1 MIIRRSPRAFI
12 YRPGQPPILVRG
24 GGGSGG
30 GGGGVTDHGALT
42 GLTDDDHSQYALA
55 DGSRGN
61 FASPAQG
68 AKADTAT
75 QPADL
80 ASAISTHAAAS
91 DPHGDRAY
99 TDSNFAPLR
108 MTYQAFSDINAGEFV
123 VLVNGTTWA
132 KADASTVATCFGIIG
147 RAEATVLMGEPLSA
161 LVRGVVNLGLIAID
175 GTGETVFIS
184 ATTPGAIRL
193 GPPPAIGR
201 MIGFIQLVGF
211 NALLYFDG
219 AANVPLL
226 GTGTGMAVSA
236 ADTRVTA
243 QDTSTWEAGVGTS
256 ETVVSPAK
264 VAAAIAALGGGGGS
278 PGGSTNELQRN
289 DGGSFAGATG
299 VTWASN
305 QLLITAQ
312 AAATVPL
319 AVKAAAAHTANILEA
334 QNSSGTEVFGVRSDA
349 ALKLWDSGV
358 AHPPTIQAASVGYGG
373 AGAIYFGGRTV
384 REKAVGMSW
393 TGHQGS
399 VHLNSSGALYW
410 SSSTDALLYPPAT
423 AIMHVAAG
431 IVGIRG
437 FGAGGSLSFIEQT
450 APSAPAANGVY
461 IYAEDNGAGKTR
473 LMALFATGAAQ
484 QIAIEP

>member
-12 YRPGQPPILVRG
+12 HRPGQPPIIVRG

-42 GLTDDDHSQYALA
+42 GLADDDHSQYALA
-55 DGSRGN
+55 NGSRGN
-61 FASPAQG
+61 FASPEQG
-68 AKADTAT
+68 TKADTAT

-99 TDSNFAPLR
+99 TDANFAPLR

-132 KADASTVATCFGIIG
+132 KADASTVGTCAGIIG
-147 RAEATVLMGEPLSA
+147 RAEATVSMGDPLSA

-226 GTGTGMAVSA
+226 GTGTGMAISA
-236 ADTRVTA
+236 ADARMTDARTPTSHGSSHGVDGSDPASGLVTSQMPDVSPGSEVSGTTHTVTDSDA
-243 QDTSTWEAGVGTS
+243 GLSRECTGASCQLSFGDAISLDGSGQFRRMSQGGAITWIATGDVEIQVASGLAGATSSG
-256 ETVVSPAK
+256 VSPAY
-264 VAAAIAALGGGGGS
+264 V
-278 PGGSTNELQRN
+278 NWHCV
-289 DGGSFAGATG
+289 D
-299 VTWASN
+299 
-305 QLLITAQ
+305 
-312 AAATVPL
+312 
-319 AVKAAAAHTANILEA
+319 
-334 QNSSGTEVFGVRSDA
+334 
-349 ALKLWDSGV
+349 
-358 AHPPTIQAASVGYGG
+358 
-373 AGAIYFGGRTV
+373 
-384 REKAVGMSW
+384 
-393 TGHQGS
+393 
-399 VHLNSSGALYW
+399 
-410 SSSTDALLYPPAT
+410 
-423 AIMHVAAG
+423 
-431 IVGIRG
+431 
-437 FGAGGSLSFIEQT
+437 
-450 APSAPAANGVY
+450 
-461 IYAEDNGAGKTR
+461 DNGTKVIILSGD
-473 LMALFATGAAQ
+473 LV
-484 QIAIEP
+484 